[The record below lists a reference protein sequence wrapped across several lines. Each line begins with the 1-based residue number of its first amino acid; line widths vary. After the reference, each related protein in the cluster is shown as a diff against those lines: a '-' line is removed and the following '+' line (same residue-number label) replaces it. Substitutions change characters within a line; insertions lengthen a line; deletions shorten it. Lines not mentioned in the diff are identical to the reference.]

1 MNNQNIKSCKLVIDI
16 NGVNGVNVN
25 DEADS
30 TEIIGSID
38 YDIRIIDVETE
49 DSDDLNIVW
58 IFLHTMI
65 ELLQDGEKINKLISE
80 NIEKIVAK
88 E

>member
-16 NGVNGVNVN
+16 NEVDFI
-25 DEADS
+25 DEEDS
-30 TEIIGSID
+30 TELISSID

-49 DSDDLNIVW
+49 DSDDLNMVG

-65 ELLQDGEKINKLISE
+65 RLLQDDEKINKLLSE
-80 NIEKIVAK
+80 NIEKMVAK